1 MPTGRGKQVLQLQKN
16 GKESYGIWFNVR
28 GFVLSLVATCLLS
41 VVVTS
46 YFRMLLPHCG
56 ELFKC
61 WICCPISWGYL
72 DISLIENR
80 DRSKE
85 FSSKDLN
92 TMCVFTDQT
101 KDLIFMQSMTGQKAS
116 AGQILPAGRSL
127 PTPGQKVFYLA
138 IFDLNICNS
147 EGIDI
152 CAGHLIREYIG
163 YFLCLTKTINVFS
176 KCNAENACIC
186 IFIFAGVVLLTV
198 ADPIKLFFFDKEE
211 FFRFLLESL
220 LVCYI

>member
-1 MPTGRGKQVLQLQKN
+1 
-16 GKESYGIWFNVR
+16 
-28 GFVLSLVATCLLS
+28 
-41 VVVTS
+41 
-46 YFRMLLPHCG
+46 
-56 ELFKC
+56 
-61 WICCPISWGYL
+61 
-72 DISLIENR
+72 
-80 DRSKE
+80 
-85 FSSKDLN
+85 
-92 TMCVFTDQT
+92 
-101 KDLIFMQSMTGQKAS
+101 MQSMTGQKAS

-198 ADPIKLFFFDKEE
+198 ADPIKLFFFANKE
-211 FFRFLLESL
+211 FLHFSL
-220 LVCYI
+220 LSQAILSTYIFSMCNKTVKLNRENQKTKIKKVYRIGSWGFNSITLVML